1 MGNLH
6 TKEAIIKFLGL
17 SPDIPAAPTVPD
29 TAQPT
34 TDTTTAENDAAA
46 RLRKRRGTAATI
58 LAGDSTSVASS
69 SVNAPAASAAGK
81 AMLGQ

>member
-1 MGNLH
+1 M
-6 TKEAIIKFLGL
+6 KFLGL
-17 SPDIPAAPTVPD
+17 SPDIPAAAPLPD

-34 TDTTTAENDAAA
+34 TDTSAAA
-46 RLRKRRGTAATI
+46 DDAEAKLRKRRGTAATI
-58 LAGDSTSVASS
+58 LAGDSTSVGSA

>member
-1 MGNLH
+1 MASLFSG
-6 TKEAIIKFLGL
+6 A
-17 SPDIPAAPTVPD
+17 PDIPMPQAVDNTQA
-29 TAQPT
+29 T
-34 TDTTTAENDAAA
+34 TDTSAAANDAADK
-46 RLRKRRGTAATI
+46 LRKRRGTAATI

>member
-1 MGNLH
+1 M
-6 TKEAIIKFLGL
+6 KFLGL
-17 SPDIPAAPTVPD
+17 SPDIPAATPLPD
-29 TAQPT
+29 NTQAT
-34 TDTTTAENDAAA
+34 TDTTAAA
-46 RLRKRRGTAATI
+46 DDATAKLRKRRGTAATI

>member
-1 MGNLH
+1 M
-6 TKEAIIKFLGL
+6 KFLGL
-17 SPDIPAAPTVPD
+17 APDIPAAPTVPD

-81 AMLGQ
+81 QLLGQ

>member
-1 MGNLH
+1 MASLFSG
-6 TKEAIIKFLGL
+6 A
-17 SPDIPAAPTVPD
+17 PDIPMPQTPAPAA
-29 TAQPT
+29 T
-34 TDTTTAENDAAA
+34 TDTSAAANDAEAK
-46 RLRKRRGTAATI
+46 LRKRRGTAATI